1 LCAEILEVTGVA
13 VIPQPWPVLTPAAL
27 ELGVRAVF
35 AVPRQIG
42 AIRRSVLLAHRD
54 VPGLMNAR
62 ACLQP
67 VSAPGGR
74 GVGTL

>member
-67 VSAPGGR
+67 VSATGGC